1 MKLRVTLMFLITASA
16 ILLSACR
23 TAPVH
28 DVIGAPVVV
37 TDESYDLRAV
47 RDAII
52 DAGVSLGW
60 QMEPTAPGEILG
72 TLNIRT
78 HMAQVKIPYDMHF
91 YSIIYVSSSNLNYTG
106 TEIHSNYNGWIQNLD
121 NAIRSRLLVL

>member
-1 MKLRVTLMFLITASA
+1 MKFRITLIVLITASA
-16 ILLSACR
+16 LVLGACR
-23 TAPVH
+23 TAPVR

-37 TDESYDLRAV
+37 KDDSYDLKDV

-60 QMEPTAPGEILG
+60 QMTPVAPGEILG

-91 YSIIYVSSSNLNYTG
+91 YSIIYESSSNLNYTG
-106 TEIHSNYNGWIQNLD
+106 SEIHSNYNGWIQNLD
-121 NAIRSRLLVL
+121 NAIRSRLLAL